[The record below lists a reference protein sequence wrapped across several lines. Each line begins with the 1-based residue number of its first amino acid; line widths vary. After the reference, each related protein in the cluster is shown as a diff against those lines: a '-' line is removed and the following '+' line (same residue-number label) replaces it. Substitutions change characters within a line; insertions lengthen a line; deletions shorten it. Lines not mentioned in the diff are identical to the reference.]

1 MEIFIL
7 VSLILVMI
15 IVFAKVFLGIQKKRS
30 MPKNKSEEGG
40 WQEKKP
46 IWDIE
51 KTAEYYDPSN
61 LDSPLSKTPII
72 ESQREDS

>member
-7 VSLILVMI
+7 VTLVVVI
-15 IVFAKVFLGIQKKRS
+15 IFIFAKVFLGIQKKRAT
-30 MPKNKSEEGG
+30 PKNEWTEED

-61 LDSPLSKTPII
+61 LDSPLSKIPII
-72 ESQREDS
+72 ESHRDES

>member
-7 VSLILVMI
+7 VSLPFIMI
-15 IVFAKVFLGIQKKRS
+15 IVIAKAFLGIQKKRAA
-30 MPKNKSEEGG
+30 PKNKWKEET
-40 WQEKKP
+40 WPEKKP

-61 LDSPLSKTPII
+61 LDSPLSKIPTI
-72 ESQREDS
+72 EPHRDDL

>member
-7 VSLILVMI
+7 VFLVLVMI
-15 IVFAKVFLGIQKKRS
+15 IVFAKVFLGIQKKRPI
-30 MPKNKSEEGG
+30 PKNKWEEGE
-40 WQEKKP
+40 QEKKP

-61 LDSPLSKTPII
+61 LDSPLSKIPII
-72 ESQREDS
+72 ESRRDDS

>member
-7 VSLILVMI
+7 V
-15 IVFAKVFLGIQKKRS
+15 IVIAKAFLGTQKKRATS
-30 MPKNKSEEGG
+30 KNKWKEEA
-40 WQEKKP
+40 WPEKKP

-61 LDSPLSKTPII
+61 LDSPLSKIPTI
-72 ESQREDS
+72 ESRRDDS